1 MHKKLSGFTL
11 IELIITVSISFII
24 LTVIVLDLDPDEF
37 VSQTRDAQ
45 RISDLKRIDTAISLA
60 KNSPNESLE
69 DNSSSDIV
77 YVSLP
82 DKNGILTDDCMAS
95 GEYPDLPALSG
106 AWQYRCASVAERLHY
121 TDGNGW
127 IPINFDSVSG
137 NPLMKLPIDPV
148 NDEINYY
155 TFSRPASNPGNLS
168 LSAPIQS
175 EKYLKEAENDGGN
188 GGLIF
193 ETKPI
198 AWNLVA
204 PGGGF
209 TALQGTLSANDRY
222 SPQLQSVGTDI
233 YYVWDETGFG
243 GTQIWTAKT
252 DLNGNG
258 WAPVQRT
265 SSAFSKSY
273 PQLQSVGT
281 KIYYVWSE
289 SDAGGFQVW
298 TAEMN
303 VDGTGWVATKRTTS
317 AFDKQS
323 LQLQVVGTDIY
334 YVWYEYDA
342 SHYQI
347 WTAKMNIDGTGWV
360 ATKRTTSVFDKEYPQ
375 LQVVGTAIYYVW
387 DEYDVS
393 GYQQIW
399 TAKMNIDGTGW
410 VAAPRTSSLFGKG
423 SSQLQVVGTDIYYVW
438 YEVDASAHCQIWTA
452 KMNIDGTGWAATP
465 RTSFISYHN
474 NFINTANAIDNFLT
488 WVTFEPQLQVVGT
501 NIYYVW
507 YKEDSASRNQIW
519 TAKMNTD
526 GSGWMEAQQTTSAF
540 SKFMP
545 QFQAVSGNGYY
556 VWIEADASNYYQVWT
571 GKMGL

>member
-45 RISDLKRIDTAISLA
+45 RISDLKRIDTAIYLA

-193 ETKPI
+193 ETKPAGWAGVSEGVGWEVNSNPSGGSDGAEFI
-198 AWNLVA
+198 AIDSAFAYVVGHDYSLGNNQWRIEKRNLSDGGLVWAKTSNPGSGYDMPYSIAIDSSYAYIVGRDSSLGVNNSQWRIEKRNLSDGNLVWVMA
-204 PGGGF
+204 SNLSTRDDVAYSIAIDSSYAYITGWDGSPGVNNNQWRIEKRNLSDGGLVWAKTSDPSSGRDGSYSIVIDSSYAYIVGDENYSQWRIEKRNLSDGNLVWENNSDPSIGSDIAYSVAVDSSYVYITGEDESLGTDNQQWRIEKRNLSDGGLVWAKVYNPGDGWDTPTSITIDPLYAYIVGWDTFWGINDEQWRIEKRNLSDGNLVWVMTSNPSSSGESPYSVAVGSSYIYIVGDDDVLGNDQWKIEKRKKLDGGF
-209 TALQGTLSANDRY
+209 
-222 SPQLQSVGTDI
+222 
-233 YYVWDETGFG
+233 
-243 GTQIWTAKT
+243 
-252 DLNGNG
+252 
-258 WAPVQRT
+258 
-265 SSAFSKSY
+265 
-273 PQLQSVGT
+273 
-281 KIYYVWSE
+281 
-289 SDAGGFQVW
+289 
-298 TAEMN
+298 
-303 VDGTGWVATKRTTS
+303 
-317 AFDKQS
+317 
-323 LQLQVVGTDIY
+323 
-334 YVWYEYDA
+334 
-342 SHYQI
+342 
-347 WTAKMNIDGTGWV
+347 
-360 ATKRTTSVFDKEYPQ
+360 
-375 LQVVGTAIYYVW
+375 
-387 DEYDVS
+387 
-393 GYQQIW
+393 
-399 TAKMNIDGTGW
+399 
-410 VAAPRTSSLFGKG
+410 
-423 SSQLQVVGTDIYYVW
+423 
-438 YEVDASAHCQIWTA
+438 
-452 KMNIDGTGWAATP
+452 
-465 RTSFISYHN
+465 
-474 NFINTANAIDNFLT
+474 
-488 WVTFEPQLQVVGT
+488 
-501 NIYYVW
+501 
-507 YKEDSASRNQIW
+507 
-519 TAKMNTD
+519 
-526 GSGWMEAQQTTSAF
+526 
-540 SKFMP
+540 
-545 QFQAVSGNGYY
+545 
-556 VWIEADASNYYQVWT
+556 
-571 GKMGL
+571 